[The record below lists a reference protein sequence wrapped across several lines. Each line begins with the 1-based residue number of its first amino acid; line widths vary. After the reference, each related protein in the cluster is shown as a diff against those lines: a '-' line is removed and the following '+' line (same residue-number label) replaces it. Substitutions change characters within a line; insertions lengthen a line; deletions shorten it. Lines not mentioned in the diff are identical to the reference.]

1 MSFRL
6 KTIIGIALIEGSL
19 LLFLVWSGVDYL
31 MQSNQDELA
40 IRAQTTSESFAN
52 LTRDAVLSTDLAR
65 LESVARRAMQ
75 SSDMVYVRF
84 RDAENVL
91 VEAGDEQALARPF
104 TQDSRLDDASDGVFD
119 VGVNITEG
127 GDVYGR
133 VELGL
138 SVARATGLIKAAR
151 QHLFSIAAIEMF
163 LVALFS
169 YVLGTYLTRGL
180 DGLTQAARAIAG
192 GALGARVE
200 VKGRDELA
208 VAGKAFNTMSLRLA
222 ESQRTMQ
229 RSVHESER
237 LAVKLSESEQRLST
251 ILATAVDGFVIINE
265 GGIIDDIN
273 PAGAALFGYEVDE
286 LRGRS
291 VSSLMPEHHGIK
303 HDECLNEFQ
312 KTGVASIIGVAR
324 EVTGMR
330 KDLSTFPL
338 DLAVSEIQTG
348 GECMY
353 VGLVRD
359 ITGKKRI
366 EHEARKNAA
375 IKAALVEANL
385 DALVTIGMDDCI
397 VEFSPVAEQMFG
409 YRREEVL
416 GKSMP
421 ELLIPPDMRQ
431 QHKQGMH
438 HYSVT
443 GNGPV
448 LGQRIEVEAMRSNGE
463 LFPVELA
470 IQPIGIDGEVL
481 FTAFIRDISSRKEAE
496 TELRDAR
503 HRAEAASE
511 AKTRFLAHMSH
522 EIRSPLN
529 AVLGSVG
536 LLLDDEL
543 SKEQRLYA
551 QTAQTSGKTLLSLI
565 NNILD
570 FSKIEAGQLQ
580 LEQLPFSLADLLSDT
595 ADLVAFRAHDKPVQ
609 TAVAVEPGIGDEL
622 VGDPGRM
629 RQILTNLMDNAFK
642 FTEQGAVVLL
652 VNEIARNE
660 GSVTLRFMVQDTGIG
675 IPEDA
680 QAELFEEFHQVD
692 SSDSTRYGG
701 TGLGLSIC
709 QQLCTAMGGSIG
721 LDSEPGRGSRFWVDV
736 PFSRDAGTGGNDTP
750 DVCSA
755 SQQRVMTQQVLIVGL
770 HPLVRQAMQL
780 HCKTGVRC
788 ADMVDSVADA
798 LARMT
803 VETDAVLVNG
813 TLPSIDLA
821 RLSRQAR
828 ELGVRH
834 LILINPRVTADA
846 VDRVCDGQYDD
857 LLVMPL
863 LVCRMVEL
871 LRAGP
876 QGVTGVPEADQP
888 VAATPAFQN
897 ERPDTGHT
905 AQPCGHILL
914 AEDSPANQ
922 LVAKAMLSKAGYQ
935 VDIVENGQQA
945 VDAFTRGD
953 HDLILMDLRM
963 PEMNGLEATAAIRA
977 CENGKSIPIIAMTAN
992 ARKEDVDRCRVAG
1005 MDGFVAKPVDKQKL
1019 FETLQQYLPCP
1030 QSAAV
1035 TCNEPSQAVDVAH
1048 GVELD
1053 DSGALLDDAA
1063 ICQLAED
1070 TSAELVPNMVSL
1082 FIEEIVS
1089 RAGRVSEGLNSLPL
1103 ESLEDEAHTLK
1114 SCAGTFG
1121 AIRLQGLARAMEA
1134 ACRQGNRNSAENLGS
1149 QIPEILAQTLQAYRD
1164 RFGFLT
1170 EPSELKPAIRLQR

>member
-19 LLFLVWSGVDYL
+19 LLFLVWSGVNYL

-40 IRAQTTSESFAN
+40 IRARTTSESFAN

-65 LESVARRAMQ
+65 LESVARRAMY

-84 RDAENVL
+84 MDAENVL
-91 VEAGDEQALARPF
+91 MEAGDKQALARPF
-104 TQDSRLDDASDGVFD
+104 MQDSRLHDASDGVFD
-119 VGVNITEG
+119 VGVDITEG
-127 GDVYGR
+127 GEVYGR

-151 QHLFSIAAIEMF
+151 QHLFSIAVIEMF

-180 DGLTQAARAIAG
+180 DGLAQAARAITD

-208 VAGKAFNTMSLRLA
+208 VAGRAFNTMSMRLA

-229 RSVHESER
+229 RSVRQSED
-237 LAVKLSESEQRLST
+237 LAVKLAESEQRLST
-251 ILATAVDGFVIINE
+251 ILATAVDGFVIIDERGN
-265 GGIIDDIN
+265 IDDIN
-273 PAGAALFGYEVDE
+273 PAGAALFGYEADE
-286 LRGRS
+286 LRGRN
-291 VSSLMPEHHGIK
+291 VSSLMPEPHRGK
-303 HDECLNEFQ
+303 HDEYLSEYR
-312 KTGVASIIGVAR
+312 KTGVAGIIGVGR

-338 DLAVSEIQTG
+338 DLAVSEMQIG
-348 GECMY
+348 GERMF

-359 ITGKKRI
+359 ITEKKRI

-375 IKAALVEANL
+375 IKAAVVEANL
-385 DALVTIGMDDCI
+385 DALVTIGLDDCI
-397 VEFSPVAEQMFG
+397 IEFSPVAEQMFG

-421 ELLIPPDMRQ
+421 ELLIPPAMRQ

-438 HYSVT
+438 HYSMT

-496 TELRDAR
+496 AELHDAR

-511 AKTRFLAHMSH
+511 SKSRFLAHMSH

-551 QTAQTSGKTLLSLI
+551 QTAQTSGKALLSLI
-565 NNILD
+565 NDILD

-580 LEQLPFSLADLLSDT
+580 LEQLPFSLPDLLSDT
-595 ADLVAFRAHDKPVQ
+595 ADLVAFRARDKPVQ
-609 TAVAVEPGIGDEL
+609 TAIAVEPHISSEL
-622 VGDPGRM
+622 VGDPSRM
-629 RQILTNLMDNAFK
+629 RQILINLMDNAFK
-642 FTEQGAVVLL
+642 FTEQGAVVLT
-652 VNEIARNE
+652 VNEIAGNE
-660 GSVTLRFMVQDTGIG
+660 ASVTLRFTVQDTGIG
-675 IPEDA
+675 IPEEA

-709 QQLCTAMGGSIG
+709 QQLCRAMGGSIG
-721 LDSEPGRGSRFWVDV
+721 LDSEPGRGSRFWIDI
-736 PFSRDAGTGGNDTP
+736 PFPRDTAPGKNDTP
-750 DVCSA
+750 EVRSTI
-755 SQQRVMTQQVLIVGL
+755 QRRVMSPQVLIVGL

-780 HCKTGVRC
+780 HCKTDVRW
-788 ADMVDSVADA
+788 ADMADSAATA

-803 VETDAVLVNG
+803 AETDAILVDG
-813 TLPSIDLA
+813 TLPPADLA
-821 RLSRQAR
+821 RLARQAR
-828 ELGVRH
+828 ALGVRH
-834 LILINPRVTADA
+834 LVLINSRVTADA
-846 VDRVCDGQYDD
+846 ADWVCAGLYDD

-863 LVCRMVEL
+863 LVSRMVEL
-871 LRAGP
+871 LRTGP
-876 QGVTGVPEADQP
+876 RGETGVLEAGEAVASTAAFPEEGP
-888 VAATPAFQN
+888 GAA
-897 ERPDTGHT
+897 RRV
-905 AQPCGHILL
+905 QPCGRILL

-922 LVAKAMLSKAGYQ
+922 LVARAMLSKAGYQ
-935 VDIVENGQQA
+935 LDIVENGKQA
-945 VDAFTRGD
+945 VDAFTRGG

-963 PEMNGLEATAAIRA
+963 PEMNGLEATAVIRA
-977 CENGKSIPIIAMTAN
+977 SENGKSIPIIAMTAN
-992 ARKEDVDRCRVAG
+992 ARKEDVDRCHAAG

-1019 FETLQQYLPCP
+1019 IETLQRYMPGP
-1030 QSAAV
+1030 QPV
-1035 TCNEPSQAVDVAH
+1035 TVAGNEPSQAVDVAH
-1048 GVELD
+1048 GVEPD
-1053 DSGALLDDAA
+1053 GSVALLDDAA
-1063 ICQLAED
+1063 ISQLKED
-1070 TSAELVPNMVSL
+1070 TSAELVPTMVSL

-1121 AIRLQGLARAMEA
+1121 ATRLHGLARAMET
-1134 ACRQGNRNSAENLGS
+1134 ACRQGNRKSAENLGS
-1149 QIPEILAQTLQAYRD
+1149 QIPEVLAQTLQAYRD
-1164 RFGFLT
+1164 RFDFLT
-1170 EPSELKPAIRLQR
+1170 EPSHLKPAIRLQG

>member
-19 LLFLVWSGVDYL
+19 LLFLVWSGVNYL
-31 MQSNQDELA
+31 MQSTQDELA
-40 IRAQTTSESFAN
+40 IRAQTTSEAFAN

-65 LESVARRAMQ
+65 LESVAQRAMD
-75 SSDMVYVRF
+75 SSDIVYVRF
-84 RDAENVL
+84 IDAENVL
-91 VEAGDEQALARPF
+91 MEAGDEQALARPF
-104 TQDSRLDDASDGVFD
+104 VQDSRLDHASDGVFD
-119 VGVNITEG
+119 VGVDITEG
-127 GDVYGR
+127 GDFYGR

-151 QHLFSIAAIEMF
+151 QHLISIAVIEMF

-180 DGLTQAARAIAG
+180 DGLAQAARAITG

-200 VKGRDELA
+200 VKGKDELA

-222 ESQRTMQ
+222 ESQRAMQ
-229 RSVHESER
+229 RSVQESEG

-251 ILATAVDGFVIINE
+251 ILATAVDGFVIIDE
-265 GGIIDDIN
+265 RGMIDDIN
-273 PAGAALFGYEVDE
+273 PAGAALFGYEADE
-286 LRGRS
+286 LRGRN
-291 VSSLMPEHHGIK
+291 VSSLMPEPHRGK
-303 HDECLNEFQ
+303 HDEYLSEYRN
-312 KTGVASIIGVAR
+312 TGVAAIIGVGR

-338 DLAVSEIQTG
+338 DLAVSEMQIG
-348 GECMY
+348 GERMF

-359 ITGKKRI
+359 ITEKKRI
-366 EHEARKNAA
+366 EHEALKNAA
-375 IKAALVEANL
+375 IKAAVVEANL
-385 DALVTIGMDDCI
+385 DALVTIGLDNRI
-397 VEFSPVAEQMFG
+397 IEFSPVAEQMFG
-409 YRREEVL
+409 YRREQVL

-421 ELLIPPDMRQ
+421 ELLIPPAMRQ
-431 QHKQGMH
+431 QHRQGMQ
-438 HYSVT
+438 HYSMT

-448 LGQRIEVEAMRSNGE
+448 LGQRIEVEAMRSTGE

-496 TELRDAR
+496 AELYDAR

-536 LLLDDEL
+536 LLMDDAL
-543 SKEQRLYA
+543 SREQRLYA
-551 QTAQTSGKTLLSLI
+551 QTAQTSGKALLGLI
-565 NNILD
+565 NDILD

-580 LEQLPFSLADLLSDT
+580 LDQLTFSLAGLLSDT
-595 ADLVAFRAHDKPVQ
+595 ADLVAFRARDKPVQ
-609 TAVAVEPGIGDEL
+609 TAIAVEPGIADEL

-629 RQILTNLMDNAFK
+629 RQLLINLMDNALK
-642 FTEQGAVVLL
+642 FTEQGAVVLTVSQL
-652 VNEIARNE
+652 AGDGE
-660 GSVTLRFMVQDTGIG
+660 SVTLRFTVEDTGIG

-680 QAELFEEFHQVD
+680 QAGLFEEFHQVD
-692 SSDSTRYGG
+692 NTDSTRYGG

-709 QQLCTAMGGSIG
+709 LQLCKAMGGAIG
-721 LDSEPGRGSRFWVDV
+721 LESEPGRGSRFWIDI
-736 PFSRDAGTGGNDTP
+736 PFPGDPAPGKNDTP
-750 DVCSA
+750 EVR
-755 SQQRVMTQQVLIVGL
+755 QTIQRRVMSPQVLIVGL

-780 HCKTGVRC
+780 HCKTDVRW
-788 ADMVDSVADA
+788 ADMADSAAEA
-798 LARMT
+798 LAHMT
-803 VETDAVLVNG
+803 AETEAVLVDG
-813 TLPSIDLA
+813 TLPPADLESLA
-821 RLSRQAR
+821 REAR
-828 ELGVRH
+828 ALGVRH
-834 LILINPRVTADA
+834 LVLINSRVSADA
-846 VDRVCDGQYDD
+846 AERVSAGLYDD

-863 LVCRMVEL
+863 LVSRMVEL

-876 QGVTGVPEADQP
+876 QRETGVLEARAA
-888 VAATPAFQN
+888 VASTPAFP
-897 ERPDTGHT
+897 EEGPGATHGAHRG
-905 AQPCGHILL
+905 GRILL

-922 LVAKAMLSKAGYQ
+922 LVARAMLDKAGYQ

-945 VDAFTRGD
+945 VDAFNRGG

-977 CENGKSIPIIAMTAN
+977 SEQGKSIPIIAMTAN
-992 ARKEDVDRCRVAG
+992 VRKEDVDRCHAAG

-1019 FETLQQYLPCP
+1019 FETLQHYLPGP
-1030 QSAAV
+1030 HPVAEV
-1035 TCNEPSQAVDVAH
+1035 CNEASQPVAVAD
-1048 GVELD
+1048 GVEPEG
-1053 DSGALLDDAA
+1053 SGALLDDAA
-1063 ICQLAED
+1063 ISQLAED
-1070 TSAELVPNMVSL
+1070 TSAELVPKMVSL
-1082 FIEEIVS
+1082 FIEEIVK

-1121 AIRLQGLARAMEA
+1121 AIRLQGLAKAMEA
-1134 ACRQGNRNSAENLGS
+1134 ACRQGNRKSAENLGS
-1149 QIPEILAQTLQAYRD
+1149 RIPEVLAQTLQAYRD
-1164 RFGFLT
+1164 RFDFLA
-1170 EPSELKPAIRLQR
+1170 EPSELKPSIRLQG

>member
-19 LLFLVWSGVDYL
+19 LLFLVWSGVGYL
-31 MQSNQDELA
+31 MQSTQDELA
-40 IRAQTTSESFAN
+40 IRAQVTSESFAN

-65 LESVARRAMQ
+65 LESVAQRAMD
-75 SSDMVYVRF
+75 SSDIVYVRF
-84 RDAENVL
+84 MDVENVL
-91 VEAGDEQALARPF
+91 MEAGDKQALARPF
-104 TQDSRLDDASDGVFD
+104 MQDSRLDEASDGVFD
-119 VGVNITEG
+119 VGVDITED
-127 GDVYGR
+127 GDFYGR

-151 QHLFSIAAIEMF
+151 QHLLGIAAIEMF

-169 YVLGTYLTRGL
+169 YVLGSYLTRGL
-180 DGLTQAARAIAG
+180 DGLAQAARAITG

-229 RSVHESER
+229 RSAQESEA

-251 ILATAVDGFVIINE
+251 ILATAVDGFVIIDE
-265 GGIIDDIN
+265 RGIIDDIN
-273 PAGAALFGYEVDE
+273 PAGAALFGYEADE
-286 LRGRS
+286 LRGRN
-291 VSSLMPEHHGIK
+291 VSSLMPEPHRGK
-303 HDECLNEFQ
+303 HDEYLSEYR
-312 KTGVASIIGVAR
+312 KTGVAAIIGVGR

-338 DLAVSEIQTG
+338 DLAVSEMQIG
-348 GECMY
+348 GERMF

-359 ITGKKRI
+359 ITEKKRI

-375 IKAALVEANL
+375 IKAAVVEASL
-385 DALVTIGMDDCI
+385 DALVTIGMDDRI
-397 VEFSPVAEQMFG
+397 IEFSPVAEQMFG

-416 GKSMP
+416 GKAMP
-421 ELLIPPDMRQ
+421 ELLIPPAMRQ
-431 QHKQGMH
+431 QHKQGMQ
-438 HYSVT
+438 HYSMT

-470 IQPIGIDGEVL
+470 IQPMGVDDEVL

-496 TELRDAR
+496 TELHDAR

-511 AKTRFLAHMSH
+511 AKSRFLAHMSH

-536 LLLDDEL
+536 LLLDEAL
-543 SKEQRLYA
+543 SKEQRLYV
-551 QTAQTSGKTLLSLI
+551 QTAQTSGKALLSLI
-565 NNILD
+565 NDILD

-580 LEQLPFSLADLLSDT
+580 LEQLTFSLAELLSDT
-595 ADLVAFRAHDKPVQ
+595 ADLAAFRARDKPVQ
-609 TAVAVEPGIGDEL
+609 TAIAVEPGIANEL
-622 VGDPGRM
+622 VGDPGRI
-629 RQILTNLMDNAFK
+629 RQVLINLMDNAHK
-642 FTEQGAVVLL
+642 FTEQGAVVLT
-652 VNEIARNE
+652 VSQVAGNRET
-660 GSVTLRFMVQDTGIG
+660 VTLRFTVEDTGIG

-680 QAELFEEFHQVD
+680 QAGLFEEFNQVD

-709 QQLCTAMGGSIG
+709 QQLCRAMGGSIG
-721 LDSEPGRGSRFWVDV
+721 LDSEPGRGSRFWADV
-736 PFSRDAGTGGNDTP
+736 PFHRDTGSGKNDAP
-750 DVCSA
+750 DVCLTI
-755 SQQRVMTQQVLIVGL
+755 QQRQITRQILIVGL

-780 HCKTGVRC
+780 HCKTEVHR
-788 ADMVDSVADA
+788 ADMVDSASDA

-803 VETDAVLVNG
+803 AETEAILVDG
-813 TLPSIDLA
+813 TLPPADLE
-821 RLSRQAR
+821 RLARQAR

-834 LILINPRVTADA
+834 LVLIVTSVTTSTADW
-846 VDRVCDGQYDD
+846 VCDGQYDD

-863 LVCRMVEL
+863 LVSRMVEL
-871 LRAGP
+871 LSTGP
-876 QGVTGVPEADQP
+876 QGVTGVLETGETATS
-888 VAATPAFQN
+888 TPALL
-897 ERPDTGHT
+897 EGRPGAAHGVP
-905 AQPCGHILL
+905 PCGRILL

-922 LVAKAMLSKAGYQ
+922 LVARTMLEKAGYK

-945 VDAFTRGD
+945 VDAFTRGG

-963 PEMNGLEATAAIRA
+963 PEMNGLEATAAIRTS
-977 CENGKSIPIIAMTAN
+977 EKGKSIPIIAMTAN
-992 ARKEDVDRCRVAG
+992 VRKEDVDRCRAAG
-1005 MDGFVAKPVDKQKL
+1005 MDDFVAKPVDKQKL
-1019 FETLQQYLPCP
+1019 VESLQHYLPGP
-1030 QSAAV
+1030 ESVAV
-1035 TCNEPSQAVDVAH
+1035 ARKEASQAVDVTRD
-1048 GVELD
+1048 VEPD
-1053 DSGALLDDAA
+1053 GSGALLDDVA
-1063 ICQLAED
+1063 ISQLAED
-1070 TSAELVPNMVSL
+1070 ASAELVPKMVSL

-1121 AIRLQGLARAMEA
+1121 AIRLQGLAKAMEA
-1134 ACRQGNRNSAENLGS
+1134 ACRQGNRKSAENLGS
-1149 QIPEILAQTLQAYRD
+1149 QIPGVLAQTLQAYRD
-1164 RFGFLT
+1164 RFDFLT
-1170 EPSELKPAIRLQR
+1170 EPSELKPAIRLQG